1 MKPAPFEYQRA
12 ESVEEAL
19 HHLNEYGEEAKLL
32 AGGQSLVPLL
42 SFRLAKPACLVDVN
56 PVTSLSYIRKNGEL
70 RIGALTRHRAL
81 EDNPATNAFPL
92 LGEAVPL
99 IGHPAIRNRG
109 SVGGSLCHAD
119 PSAELPVAAVALEA
133 TLLVS
138 GTKGARE
145 IPAQAFFTDY
155 FETAV
160 APQEMLTEVRFPIL
174 EAKWGWS
181 FLEVS
186 RRFGDFAVVC
196 IAAGMALDA
205 DGKCTAARLVV
216 GGVGSAPVRASE
228 AEEAL
233 NGSVPDADRF
243 KEAARIVAETVR
255 PASDVHAS
263 TEFRKH
269 LSGVLTERALRTAHE
284 RTG

>member
-42 SFRLAKPACLVDVN
+42 SFRLARPACLVDVN
-56 PVTSLSYIRKNGEL
+56 RVTSLSYIRKNGEL

-81 EDNPATNAFPL
+81 EDNPTTKAFPL

-109 SVGGSLCHAD
+109 TLGGSLCHAD

-133 TLLVS
+133 TFLVS

-145 IPAQAFFTDY
+145 IPAQVFFTDY

-160 APQEMLTEVRFPIL
+160 EPHEMLTEVRFPIP

-181 FLEVS
+181 FLEMS

-196 IAAGMALDA
+196 IAAGMSLDA
-205 DGKCTAARLVV
+205 DGRCTDARLVA
-216 GGVGSAPVRASE
+216 GGVGPAPLRLKD

-233 NGSVPDADRF
+233 KGNAPDADRF
-243 KEAARIVAETVR
+243 KEAAAIAADTVR

-269 LSGVLTERALRTAHE
+269 LSGVLTERALRTAHG
-284 RTG
+284 RAG